1 MSCWGQTCP
10 GLGRQEVEV
19 VPLPTAAHNSSARI
33 RRKLHPVP
41 ALRPGFLPPGP
52 RPPSPPF
59 LPSPLPAP
67 RAPSCSR
74 LCPGDHGRGDLPEL
88 VETTRLGDLVSAVS
102 LISHLRLT
110 WNRSPCPC
118 PSLNN
123 PTRPRDPRNFS
134 PPPAASA
141 ISSASPRGARTGGRV
156 VGTGRGQ
163 GGVLG
168 PWVPSVLG
176 RWHLS
181 IRETGIP
188 LAPMFF
194 PSLAGRWTRSRGYAG
209 RNLGWKSHCSSW
221 GRGLRL
227 INCCR

>member
-1 MSCWGQTCP
+1 MPWAGEAGGRGCPAPHSCPQQFREDPEKATPSP
-10 GLGRQEVEV
+10 G
-19 VPLPTAAHNSSARI
+19 SASR
-33 RRKLHPVP
+33 VP
-41 ALRPGFLPPGP
+41 APGAT
-52 RPPSPPF
+52 PSLPPF

-88 VETTRLGDLVSAVS
+88 VETTCSGDLVSAVS